1 MSFLEQLVRDVAR
14 GAVEAA
20 HDPATF
26 DDPLDVSVRVRD
38 ILALLRG
45 NTSPGSP
52 YAFPG
57 AADLIEQRAREGRL

>member
-38 ILALLRG
+38 ILALLRAG
-45 NTSPGSP
+45 
-52 YAFPG
+52 AFPG